1 MSKKIKVPKFL
12 AEYYENFNR
21 NYYMSQI
28 TVKLEEKCKMPRLF
42 STRGS
47 INKDKIFEYVEE
59 NGFESTIET
68 LWVMHLNGYEV
79 KDEVQK
85 YKIVFNDFSS
95 YLDVRSDFVLWNASG
110 EWILKPEY
118 FFVECDDYKKTFTME
133 EILKNFPAL
142 VANAVK
148 VN

>member
-12 AEYYENFNR
+12 AEYYESFNR

-28 TVKLEEKCKMPRLF
+28 TLKLEEKCKMPSMF
-42 STRGS
+42 STRGK

-68 LWVMHLNGYEV
+68 LWAMHLNGYEV
-79 KDEVQK
+79 EDEVKK
-85 YKIVFNDFSS
+85 YKIVVSEENDNF
-95 YLDVRSDFVLWNASG
+95 YKGREFVFWNVVG
-110 EWILKPEY
+110 EWLIRPVD
-118 FFVECDDYKKTFTME
+118 FFIECEGYKKSFTME
-133 EILKNFPAL
+133 EIIENFPAL
-142 VANAVK
+142 VGNAVK